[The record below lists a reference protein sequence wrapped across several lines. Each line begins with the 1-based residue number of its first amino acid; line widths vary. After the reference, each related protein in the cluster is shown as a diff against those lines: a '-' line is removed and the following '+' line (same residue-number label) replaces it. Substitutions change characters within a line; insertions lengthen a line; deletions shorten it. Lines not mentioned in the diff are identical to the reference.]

1 MGLFDSIIGTAKAN
15 PEDPTPFVLVADERE
30 EFVPFDA
37 TGGGGGGTGT
47 GSGSGNG
54 DGSGGGS
61 GSGNGNGDGTGG
73 SGKGN
78 GSGWG
83 FDGDRKEVNSLA
95 FAHIEEPV
103 IIEKIEEPSEVNI
116 DIGGDMTDLVPEIPE
131 SIVIT
136 DEVASTDAINTSEIS
151 PISESDE

>member
-1 MGLFDSIIGTAKAN
+1 MLLYLFLFFSFMGLFDSIIGTAEAN

-37 TGGGGGGTGT
+37 TGGGGSGT
-47 GSGSGNG
+47 GSGTGNG
-54 DGSGGGS
+54 DGSGS
-61 GSGNGNGDGTGG
+61 GTGNGTGG
-73 SGKGN
+73 TGTGN

-83 FDGDRKEVNSLA
+83 FDGDRKEANLDA

-103 IIEKIEEPSEVNI
+103 IIEKVEEPSEVNI

-131 SIVIT
+131 SVAIT
-136 DEVASTDAINTSEIS
+136 DETVS
-151 PISESDE
+151 PVETIVI